1 MSSDGIKIL
10 KVVDIKNEIIK
21 PLTESSKKG
30 ENGCIAT
37 IGGSL
42 EYTGAPYYSAISGLK
57 AGSDLSHVFC
67 HTEAAIP
74 IKSYSPE
81 LIVHPAFN
89 NFSNEVLLKKT
100 IRWFKSMN
108 SILVGPGLGREEDT
122 EKIFVEFSEK
132 ISEFKNI
139 PLVYDADGVWFWV
152 KINQDKKYDKE
163 IINKINLNTK
173 LIMTPNFTEFEKMCK
188 ILGDKFKSENIQ
200 EQKSFIDE
208 LYKQENEIIKIN
220 DIKTNEKYKKIFLNE
235 INLCN
240 EFSNNFILVKKG
252 KCDIITDGI
261 ELYIVKN
268 KGSLKRTGGI
278 GDLLSGLIN
287 CYCGMLN
294 QRKKE
299 NSDYKEKCVISHLE
313 LINCCIFACYVCRE
327 ASRKAFEKMKYSL
340 TAPDIIAELPS
351 IVNNIYYL

>member
-1 MSSDGIKIL
+1 MSNDDINKLKI
-10 KVVDIKNEIIK
+10 VDIKNVIIK

-89 NFSNEVLLKKT
+89 DFSNEVLLKKT

-108 SILVGPGLGREEDT
+108 SILIGPGLGREADI

-152 KINQDKKYDKE
+152 KINQEKNYDKE
-163 IINKINLNTK
+163 KINKINLNTK

-188 ILGDKFKSENIQ
+188 ILGDRFKSESIE
-200 EQKSFIDE
+200 EQKLFIDE
-208 LYKQENEIIKIN
+208 LYKQDNEIIKIN

-240 EFSNNFILVKKG
+240 EFKNNFILVKKG

-287 CYCGMLN
+287 CFCGMLN

-299 NSDYKEKCVISHLE
+299 NSEYQQKCIITHLE
-313 LINCCIFACYVCRE
+313 LIKCCIFACYICRK
-327 ASRKAFEKMKYSL
+327 ASRMAFEKMKYSL
-340 TAPDIIAELPS
+340 TAPDIIAELPN
-351 IVNNIYYL
+351 IVNKIYYL